1 MIAQLVGKQAREG
14 LEGVLA
20 MTALISINLAVLN
33 LLPIPVLD
41 GGHIFFFSLE
51 TLMRRPVSRAVR
63 SVSTRLGFTL
73 LICLMLLATFNDIL
87 RLFKAE

>member
-1 MIAQLVGKQAREG
+1 MVGKQAKEG

-51 TLMRRPVSRAVR
+51 TLLRRPVNRAIRNVT
-63 SVSTRLGFTL
+63 TRLGFTFL
-73 LICLMLLATFNDIL
+73 LCLMLLATFNDIW
-87 RLFKAE
+87 RLFKAD